1 MNNLSYL
8 LKQGFSSIWKNRL
21 MSFASLCILTVCL
34 LLVGL
39 SGFVM
44 LDCGIILDNVSDKN
58 EISVY
63 MEDDADI
70 NHIKDVLNSNT
81 LVTKVRY
88 ISPEEGLESMKNQY
102 KDQTELFESL
112 PYNPVPPTYMV
123 TINDLDK
130 IDMAVG
136 QFQVIQ
142 GVYKV
147 NAPMDF
153 AGFIED
159 IRNTFTIVGIAL
171 MLSLGAVSIIII
183 ANTTRISVFAR
194 RKEIAIMRIVGA
206 TNSFIRTPFFVEG
219 MTVGLLSGFTSW
231 ILTKVIYEGVFGL
244 FSESLGMWGA
254 LGMDNII
261 KFSDVAV
268 QTLLVYCAAGA
279 LLGAIGTVLSMSKH
293 LKI

>member
-1 MNNLSYL
+1 MNNFSYL
-8 LKQGFSSIWKNRL
+8 LKQGLTSVWKNRF
-21 MSFASLCILTVCL
+21 MSFASFCILTVSL

-39 SGFVM
+39 SAFIM

-63 MEDDADI
+63 MEDEADI
-70 NHIKDVLNSNT
+70 NHIRDVLKSNS
-81 LVTKVRY
+81 LVINVRY
-88 ISPEEGLESMKNQY
+88 ISPEEGLQSMKEQY
-102 KDQTELFESL
+102 KDQTELFDSL

-130 IDMAVG
+130 IDMAVS
-136 QFQVIQ
+136 QFQAIQ

-153 AGFIED
+153 ASFIED

-171 MLSLGAVSIIII
+171 MISLGAVSIIII
-183 ANTTRISVFAR
+183 ANTTRLSVFAR

-206 TNSFIRTPFFVEG
+206 TNSFIRTPFFIEG
-219 MTVGLLSGFTSW
+219 MSIGLVSGLMSW
-231 ILTKVIYEGVFGL
+231 ILTKLIYEGVFTL
-244 FSESLGMWGA
+244 FSENLGMWSA

-261 KFSDVAV
+261 KFSDVSIV
-268 QTLLVYCAAGA
+268 TLLVYCGAGA
-279 LLGAIGTVLSMSKH
+279 LLGAIGTVFSMGKH

>member
-1 MNNLSYL
+1 
-8 LKQGFSSIWKNRL
+8 

>member
-1 MNNLSYL
+1 MNNFSYL
-8 LKQGFSSIWKNRL
+8 LKQGLTSVWKNRF
-21 MSFASLCILTVCL
+21 MSFASFCILTVSL

-39 SGFVM
+39 SAFIM

-63 MEDDADI
+63 MEDEADI
-70 NHIKDVLNSNT
+70 NHIKDVLKSNS
-81 LVTKVRY
+81 LVINVRY
-88 ISPEEGLESMKNQY
+88 ISPEEGLQSMKEQY
-102 KDQTELFESL
+102 KDQTELFDSL

-130 IDMAVG
+130 IDMAVS
-136 QFQVIQ
+136 QFQAIQ

-153 AGFIED
+153 ASFIED

-171 MLSLGAVSIIII
+171 MISLGAVSIIII
-183 ANTTRISVFAR
+183 ANTTRLSVFAR

-206 TNSFIRTPFFVEG
+206 TNSFIRTPFFIEG
-219 MTVGLLSGFTSW
+219 MSIGLVSGLMSW
-231 ILTKVIYEGVFGL
+231 ILTKLIYEGVFTL
-244 FSESLGMWGA
+244 FSENLGMWSA

-261 KFSDVAV
+261 KFSDVSIV
-268 QTLLVYCAAGA
+268 TLLVYCGAGA
-279 LLGAIGTVLSMSKH
+279 LLGAIGTVFSMGKH

>member
-1 MNNLSYL
+1 MNNFSYL
-8 LKQGFSSIWKNRL
+8 LKQGLSSVWKNRF
-21 MSFASLCILTVCL
+21 MSFASFCILTVSL

-39 SGFVM
+39 SAFIM

-63 MEDDADI
+63 MEDEADI
-70 NHIKDVLNSNT
+70 NHIRDVLKSNS
-81 LVTKVRY
+81 LVINVRY
-88 ISPEEGLESMKNQY
+88 ISPEEGLQSMKEQY
-102 KDQTELFESL
+102 KDQTELFDSL

-130 IDMAVG
+130 IDMAVS
-136 QFQVIQ
+136 QFQAIQ

-153 AGFIED
+153 ASFIED

-171 MLSLGAVSIIII
+171 MISLGAVSIIII
-183 ANTTRISVFAR
+183 ANTTRLSVFAR

-206 TNSFIRTPFFVEG
+206 TNSFIRTPFFIEG
-219 MTVGLLSGFTSW
+219 MSIGLVSGLMSW
-231 ILTKVIYEGVFGL
+231 ILTKLIYEGVFTL
-244 FSESLGMWGA
+244 FSENLGMWSA

-261 KFSDVAV
+261 KFSDVSIV
-268 QTLLVYCAAGA
+268 TLLVYCGAGA
-279 LLGAIGTVLSMSKH
+279 LLGAIGTVFSMGKH

>member
-1 MNNLSYL
+1 
-8 LKQGFSSIWKNRL
+8 
-21 MSFASLCILTVCL
+21 MSFASFCILTVSL

-39 SGFVM
+39 SAFIM

-63 MEDDADI
+63 LEDDADI
-70 NHIKDVLNSNT
+70 NHIKDVLKSNS
-81 LVTKVRY
+81 LVTGVRY
-88 ISPEEGLESMKNQY
+88 ISPEEGLASMKEQY
-102 KDQTELFESL
+102 KEQTELFDSL

-130 IDMAVG
+130 IDMAVS

-153 AGFIED
+153 ASFIED

-171 MLSLGAVSIIII
+171 MVSLGAVSIIII
-183 ANTTRISVFAR
+183 ANTTRLSVFAR

-206 TNSFIRTPFFVEG
+206 TNSFIRTPFFIEG
-219 MTVGLLSGFTSW
+219 MSIGLVSGFMSW
-231 ILTKVIYEGVFGL
+231 ILTKVIYEGVFTL
-244 FSESLGMWGA
+244 FSENLGMWSA

-261 KFSDVAV
+261 KFSDVSII
-268 QTLLVYCAAGA
+268 TLLIYCGAGA
-279 LLGAIGTVLSMSKH
+279 LLGAIGTVFSMGKH

>member
-261 KFSDVAV
+261 KFSDVAM

>member
-171 MLSLGAVSIIII
+171 TLSLGAVSIIII

-244 FSESLGMWGA
+244 FSENLGMWGA